1 MRVWVGDKRIQLPA
15 WRGSCYPE
23 KLPAADHAG
32 LLRQQLPTVK
42 STTPSTHAQHEL
54 LEHWSAATP
63 ADFISPSS
71 ANRRITHELRL
82 HEAESAVE
90 PFRQGAV
97 SLGSKLGPVLFQL
110 PPWLHKDLERLDAFL
125 AVLAQVGQGIRRPSS
140 FVTPRGSVTMSMPA
154 CALPGLRCASPKRKK
169 LETPLQATT
178 SWGYLRLRREDYTPA
193 TLDAWASRIAEQPW
207 SEAYVFIKHETAEAP
222 GLARRL
228 LDAFPDSS
236 SPMAE
241 RKCRPPKLPSEDT
254 APLARGPG
262 AGDVVPLN
270 VVP

>member
-1 MRVWVGDKRIQLPA
+1 MRVWVGTSGFSYLP
-15 WRGSCYPE
+15 WRGSFYPE
-23 KLPAADHAG
+23 KLPAADMLAFYA
-32 LLRQQLPTVK
+32 QQLPTVEINN
-42 STTPSTHAQHEL
+42 TFYRMPSATL

-63 ADFISPSS
+63 ADFIF
-71 ANRRITHELRL
+71 ALKCNRRITHELRL

-90 PFRQGAV
+90 RFAKGAV

-125 AVLAQVGQGIRRPSS
+125 AVLAQVGQGIR
-140 FVTPRGSVTMSMPA
+140 PA
-154 CALPGLRCASPKRKK
+154 FEFRHASWFSDDVYASLRAAGAALCIAEAEK

-236 SPMAE
+236 IAHGGAKVQTAE
-241 RKCRPPKLPSEDT
+241 ASVGRH
-254 APLARGPG
+254 G
-262 AGDVVPLN
+262 AL
-270 VVP
+270 